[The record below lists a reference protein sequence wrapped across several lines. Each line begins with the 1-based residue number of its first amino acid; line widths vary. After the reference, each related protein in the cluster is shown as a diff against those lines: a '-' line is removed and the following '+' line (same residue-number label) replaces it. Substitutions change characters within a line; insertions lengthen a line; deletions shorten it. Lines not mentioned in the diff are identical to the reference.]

1 MFVLGLVLA
10 RQEQAFFLFPGA
22 ILCGGI
28 AMHRNSRALFWF
40 VLVVYFAIPQH
51 LSAQSQGKIVGSIRV
66 LRGDFPAHPVL
77 VHIEMRGSPIGSAY
91 CDDQGRFGF
100 YSLVANE
107 YRVSVEDDAYEP
119 VSETTEVNPDVSPVN
134 IVQLTLVPRPN
145 AKKDPLPGRVEGS
158 NPFLIDP
165 ADYNRRFPKK
175 TRKEFDKG
183 VEADHQGRTDEA
195 IQHYEKALS
204 YSPDFYPAHNNL
216 GSAYLGRQNFEGAQT
231 QFEAALKAN
240 QNDAQAYF
248 NLANVLLLTQRYPAA
263 EREIEEGLQR
273 RPDSAFGHFLQG
285 SVYSRTGRPEL
296 AEKSL
301 QSALQLD
308 PKMSQVYL
316 QLVNLY
322 LQQKR
327 APEAISQLEA
337 YLKAFPDSP
346 FSPKARELLK
356 RLQGNATA
364 STNPQ

>member
-1 MFVLGLVLA
+1 MLL
-10 RQEQAFFLFPGA
+10 AFFAVPSRL
-22 ILCGGI
+22 I
-28 AMHRNSRALFWF
+28 AQQNQL
-40 VLVVYFAIPQH
+40 
-51 LSAQSQGKIVGSIRV
+51 GKIIGAVRV
-66 LRGDFPAHPVL
+66 VKGDFPPRAVL
-77 VHIEMRGSPIGSAY
+77 VSLEMRGSPIASSY

-100 YSLVANE
+100 YSLVANDYE
-107 YRVSVEDDAYEP
+107 VSVDDDAYEP
-119 VSETTEVNPDVSPVN
+119 VRVTTAVDPSLAPMNFVD
-134 IVQLTLVPRPN
+134 IRLTPRTN

-158 NPFLIDP
+158 NPYLIDP
-165 ADYNRRFPKK
+165 AEYYRRFPKK

-183 VEADHQGRTDEA
+183 VEADHQGKTDDA

-216 GSAYLGRQNFEGAQT
+216 GSAYLERQNFEAAQT
-231 QFEAALKAN
+231 QFEAALKGN
-240 QNDAQAYF
+240 QNDAQLYF
-248 NLANVLLLTQRYPAA
+248 NLANVLFLTQRYPAA

-273 RPDSAFGHFLQG
+273 RPDSALGHFLQG

-308 PKMSQVYL
+308 PKMSKVYL

-327 APEAISQLEA
+327 TPEAIAELEA

-346 FSPKARELLK
+346 LSPKVRETLK

-364 STNPQ
+364 SANPQ

>member
-1 MFVLGLVLA
+1 M
-10 RQEQAFFLFPGA
+10 R
-22 ILCGGI
+22 
-28 AMHRNSRALFWF
+28 RNSRVLFWF
-40 VLVVYFAIPQH
+40 VLLVFFAVPWH
-51 LSAQSQGKIVGSIRV
+51 LSGQQTQGKIIGSIRV

-100 YSLVANE
+100 YSLIANE
-107 YRVSVEDDAYEP
+107 YRVWVEDDAYEP
-119 VSETTEVNPDVSPVN
+119 VSETTEVNPDVSVVN
-134 IVQLTLVPRPN
+134 FVQLTLMPRPS

-158 NPFLIDP
+158 NPYLIDL
-165 ADYNRRFPKK
+165 AEYSRQFPKK
-175 TRKEFDKG
+175 TLQEFDKG
-183 VEADHQGRTDEA
+183 VEAYDQGKTDDA

-204 YSPDFYPAHNNL
+204 YSPGFYPAHNNL
-216 GSAYLGRQNFEGAQT
+216 GSAYLARQNFEAAQT
-231 QFEAALKAN
+231 QFEAALKGN
-240 QNDAQAYF
+240 QNDAQLYF

-308 PKMSQVYL
+308 PKMSKVYL

-327 APEAISQLEA
+327 TAEAISQLEA

-346 FSPKARELLK
+346 FSPKARDLLK
-356 RLQGNATA
+356 RLQGDA
-364 STNPQ
+364 SSSAKPQ

>member
-1 MFVLGLVLA
+1 MGRGSQFPVWSALVISLLLPI
-10 RQEQAFFLFPGA
+10 QL
-22 ILCGGI
+22 
-28 AMHRNSRALFWF
+28 H
-40 VLVVYFAIPQH
+40 
-51 LSAQSQGKIVGSIRV
+51 AQGQQLGKIIGNVRIV
-66 LRGDFPAHPVL
+66 RGDFPPHPVL
-77 VHIEMRGSPIGSAY
+77 VSLEMRGSPIASTYA
-91 CDDQGRFGF
+91 DNQGRFGF
-100 YSLVANE
+100 YNLVANQ
-107 YRVSVEDDAYEP
+107 YRVSVSDDSYEP
-119 VSETTEVNPDVSPVN
+119 FTATVDVDPTFFPQSF
-134 IVQLTLVPRPN
+134 VQVTLTPRPT

-158 NPFLIDP
+158 NPYLIDP
-165 ADYNRRFPKK
+165 AEYSRQFPKK
-175 TRKEFDKG
+175 TLKEFDKG
-183 VEADHQGRTDEA
+183 VEADRQGKTDDA
-195 IQHYEKALS
+195 IQHYEKALT
-204 YSPDFYPAHNNL
+204 YSPNFYPAHNNL

-308 PKMSQVYL
+308 PKMSQGYL

-322 LQQKR
+322 VQQKR
-327 APEAISQLEA
+327 TPEAISELEA
-337 YLKAFPDSP
+337 YLKAFPDSS

-356 RLQGNATA
+356 RLQGNASA
-364 STNPQ
+364 SASPQ

>member
-1 MFVLGLVLA
+1 MGRGWRVVMLYALLA
-10 RQEQAFFLFPGA
+10 A
-22 ILCGGI
+22 I
-28 AMHRNSRALFWF
+28 
-40 VLVVYFAIPQH
+40 VVPTH
-51 LSAQSQGKIVGSIRV
+51 LSAQQNQLGKIIGNVRV
-66 LRGDFPAHPVL
+66 VKGDFPAHPVL
-77 VHIEMRGSPIGSAY
+77 ISLEMRGSPIGSAY

-100 YSLVANE
+100 YSLVANQ
-107 YRVSVEDDAYEP
+107 YRLSVNDDAYEP
-119 VSETTEVNPDVSPVN
+119 VSETTEVNPATSSMNFVE
-134 IVQLTLVPRPN
+134 LRLVPRSN
-145 AKKDPLPGRVEGS
+145 VKKDPLPGRVEGS
-158 NPFLIDP
+158 NPYLIDP
-165 ADYNRRFPKK
+165 AEYYRKFPKK
-175 TRKEFDKG
+175 TLKEFEKG
-183 VEADHQGRTDEA
+183 VDADHQGKTDDA

-216 GSAYLGRQNFEGAQT
+216 GSAYLGRKNFEGAQT

-285 SVYSRTGRPEL
+285 RLYSLTGRPEL

-308 PKMSQVYL
+308 PKMSQAYL

-322 LQQKR
+322 VQQKR
-327 APEAISQLEA
+327 TPEAISQLEA

-346 FSPKARELLK
+346 FSPKARDLLK
-356 RLQGNATA
+356 RLQGNATM

>member
-1 MFVLGLVLA
+1 METRSRVMLWSALLA
-10 RQEQAFFLFPGA
+10 SFL
-22 ILCGGI
+22 
-28 AMHRNSRALFWF
+28 
-40 VLVVYFAIPQH
+40 IPQQ
-51 LSAQSQGKIVGSIRV
+51 LSAQQNQLGKIIGNVRV
-66 LRGDFPAHPVL
+66 VKGDFPAHPVL
-77 VHIEMRGSPIGSAY
+77 MSLEMRGSPIQSVY
-91 CDDQGRFGF
+91 TDDAGRFGF
-100 YSLVANE
+100 YSLVANK
-107 YRVSVEDDAYEP
+107 YRVSVNDDAYEP
-119 VSETTEVNPDVSPVN
+119 VSEQTEVNPDASPMN
-134 IVQLTLVPRPN
+134 FVQITLVPRPD

-158 NPFLIDP
+158 NPYLIDP
-165 ADYNRRFPKK
+165 AEYYRKFPKK
-175 TRKEFDKG
+175 TLKEFEKG
-183 VEADHQGRTDEA
+183 VDADHQGKTDDA

-216 GSAYLGRQNFEGAQT
+216 GSAYLGRQSFEAAQT

-240 QNDAQAYF
+240 QNDVEAYF

-263 EREIEEGLQR
+263 EREIEEGFQR

-322 LQQKR
+322 VQQKR
-327 APEAISQLEA
+327 TVEAITELET

-346 FSPKARELLK
+346 FSPKARETLK
-356 RLQGNATA
+356 RLQGEA
-364 STNPQ
+364 SASAKPQ